1 MHVILPNVHYTQA
14 YVVCGLADRATA
26 EMDRTRETCGILDE
40 EMVSCEIG
48 WQFGIQT

>member
-1 MHVILPNVHYTQA
+1 MFLANVHCTQV

-48 WQFGIQT
+48 FQFGIQL